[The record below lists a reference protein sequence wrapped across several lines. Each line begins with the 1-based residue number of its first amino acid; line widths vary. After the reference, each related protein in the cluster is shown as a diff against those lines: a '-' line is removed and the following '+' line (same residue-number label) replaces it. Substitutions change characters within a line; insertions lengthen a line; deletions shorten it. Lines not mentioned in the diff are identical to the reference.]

1 MCTGK
6 GFQWPECHT
15 PAKRHRCLQWQRYLG
30 NTGIP
35 RQHLLWL
42 LTWHAFLS
50 LSMVKEKKKIPF
62 PQKETYSIKE
72 TAPGVKEFSFL
83 LVNRLSD
90 EDKTIAETPGQ
101 HFTYTEISAPWL
113 SETQAFEKECSCR
126 WRESQLL
133 THRS

>member
-1 MCTGK
+1 MPTV
-6 GFQWPECHT
+6 
-15 PAKRHRCLQWQRYLG
+15 AKVSRQYGHPPTASAVVADMACLSV
-30 NTGIP
+30 
-35 RQHLLWL
+35 
-42 LTWHAFLS
+42 S
-50 LSMVKEKKKIPF
+50 LHGERKKKKIPF

-113 SETQAFEKECSCR
+113 SETQAFERECSCR